1 MPNFHIAMPIFSQ
14 QRTRLFHQLSLV
26 ALSCGIIL
34 GSVISVQIL
43 ADAVHA
49 YTTENVDHLLISGA
63 PTVGVP
69 VATATWTPSPT
80 PPPTATP
87 VPSATPSPTPTA
99 TATYTPTPTPLP
111 PIRIQIES
119 IGLNS
124 RIETLYPRFIQLSET
139 SATWQ
144 WPDPGYVVG
153 HYASSGRPTENK
165 NIVLT
170 GHNNWKGQ
178 IFRRLPSLEVG
189 DRIVLSTADDDH
201 YYSVVEKVIIPYR
214 SNPTLGEAELWE
226 YLGPQENER
235 LTLASCYPFISN
247 ADRIVVI
254 AEPVIAESV
263 DPEK

>member
-1 MPNFHIAMPIFSQ
+1 MSTFSS
-14 QRTRLFHQLSLV
+14 QRIQLFQRLSLL

-34 GSVISVQIL
+34 GSVVGVQIL
-43 ADAVHA
+43 ADVVHA
-49 YTTENVDHLLISGA
+49 YTVENVEYLLIKGV

-69 VATATWTPSPT
+69 AATATQTPSPT
-80 PPPTATP
+80 PSPTATP
-87 VPSATPSPTPTA
+87 IPSATPSPTPTA

-124 RIETLYPRFIQLSET
+124 RIETISPQFTKQSDT
-139 SATWQ
+139 VATWQ

-178 IFRRLPSLEVG
+178 IFRRLPSLEAG
-189 DRIVLSTADDDH
+189 DRIVLSTADDDY
-201 YYSVVEKVIIPYR
+201 YYSVVEKIIIPYR
-214 SNPTLGEAELWE
+214 SNPTLGEAELWR
-226 YLGPQENER
+226 YLGPQEGER

-254 AEPVIAESV
+254 AEPIA
-263 DPEK
+263 PEE